1 MTKHVTLHTIAAGP
15 NLLAD
20 AGSTISV
27 DDKFAKLLTDGK
39 FGTEASA
46 AQVAGNR
53 RRAKTES
60 AVFDPAAEHAARMAS
75 EETGRAAAEET
86 AKSVDSIKAALA
98 KLDPAN
104 DDHWTA
110 GGLPAVG
117 EVKHLTGST
126 TLTRADIE
134 AADAAFA
141 RPEPTEAETAAKT
154 TARTR
159 GPRTSNT

>member
-20 AGSTISV
+20 AGATISV
-27 DDKFAKLLTDGK
+27 DDKFAKALTDGK
-39 FGTEASA
+39 FGTETSA
-46 AQVAGNR
+46 AAVAAGNR
-53 RRAKTES
+53 RGKAN
-60 AVFDPAAEHAARMAS
+60 APVFDPAAEHAARMAS
-75 EETGRAAAEET
+75 EEVSRNAAEEL
-86 AKSVDSIKAALA
+86 AKSADSIKAALA

-110 GGLPAVG
+110 AGLPAVG
-117 EVKHLTGST
+117 EVKILTSSA

-134 AADAAFA
+134 AADAAFV
-141 RPEPTEAETAAKT
+141 RPEPTEAEAAAKSS
-154 TARTR
+154 ARTR